1 MNQLFKALIVES
13 IFAVEVLLASYV
25 VELIYPVLIKT
36 VFVDL
41 LLNYLIACFSGD

>member
-25 VELIYPVLIKT
+25 VELISR
-36 VFVDL
+36 F
-41 LLNYLIACFSGD
+41 

>member
-25 VELIYPVLIKT
+25 VELIQPVLIKT
-36 VFVDL
+36 GFCR
-41 LLNYLIACFSGD
+41 LIVELFDCLFFG